1 MRRSWLL
8 ASGSLIV
15 LLSWHVATAEVPSS
29 AWLMYKN
36 PEDAGFSMSAIQ
48 RIKDYYARSGLAC
61 LFVVYR
67 GRVVLALGDYQ
78 RRFQCH
84 SIRKSLMNALMGIAV
99 DEGKIDLNKILKDLG
114 IDDVDGLTQEEKQA
128 TVRHLLQGRSGVYH
142 PAVYETKSMARA
154 RPKRGGHRPGSFW
167 YYNNWDFNVLS
178 TILNQ
183 ETGDDFLRLFK
194 TRIAEPLEME
204 DYREFDGNYFLDPD
218 ISRHRG
224 YGFKL
229 SARDLARFGQ
239 LYLQKG
245 SWNGARILSREWIE
259 ESTRSYSDTHTTR
272 GGYGYLWWVPELRH
286 SLQAFAACGVGT
298 QVLLVLP
305 ALEMVIV
312 QRVDTYAG
320 KNHPFDPS
328 LYEMI
333 AEARNAG
340 GRQSPEYLTLPVH
353 QENEN
358 WTVNNGKDLIGVYR
372 AADGTYQ
379 IQTYGDGL
387 LMTYPQGMRALLRP
401 WEKDGTFLVED
412 VFEVVRLEQP
422 RPGEIGKLSV
432 LGRTK

>member
-1 MRRSWLL
+1 MRRPWRL
-8 ASGSLIV
+8 ASAIPIA

-48 RIKDYYARSGLAC
+48 RIKDYYGRSGMAS

-84 SIRKSLMNALMGIAV
+84 SIRKSLMNAVMGMAV
-99 DEGKIDLNKILKDLG
+99 DEGKIDLNKTLKDLG
-114 IDDVDGLTQEEKQA
+114 IDDVGGLTEEEKQA
-128 TVRHLLQGRSGVYH
+128 AVRHLLQGRSGVYH

-154 RPKRGGHRPGSFW
+154 RPERGGHRPGSFW

-194 TRIAEPLEME
+194 TRIAEPLGME
-204 DYREFDGNYFLDPD
+204 DYREFDGNYFLDPG
-218 ISRHRG
+218 ISRHRA

-245 SWNGARILSREWIE
+245 SWNGTRILSREWIE
-259 ESTRSYSDTHTTR
+259 ESTRSYSDTHTAR
-272 GGYGYLWWVPELRH
+272 GGYGYLWWVPKLGK

-305 ALEMVIV
+305 DLEMVIV

-333 AEARNAG
+333 AGARHAA
-340 GRQSPEYLTLPVH
+340 GRQSPECLSLPVH

-358 WTVNNGKDLIGVYR
+358 WTVTDSKELIGFYR

-379 IQTYGDGL
+379 IQAYGDGL
-387 LMTYPQGMRALLRP
+387 LMTYPQGIRSLLRP
-401 WEKDGTFLVED
+401 WEKNGTFLVED
-412 VFEVVRLEQP
+412 IFEVIRLEQP
-422 RPGEIGKLSV
+422 RSKEIGKLTV

>member
-1 MRRSWLL
+1 
-8 ASGSLIV
+8 
-15 LLSWHVATAEVPSS
+15 
-29 AWLMYKN
+29 
-36 PEDAGFSMSAIQ
+36 
-48 RIKDYYARSGLAC
+48 
-61 LFVVYR
+61 
-67 GRVVLALGDYQ
+67 
-78 RRFQCH
+78 
-84 SIRKSLMNALMGIAV
+84 
-99 DEGKIDLNKILKDLG
+99 
-114 IDDVDGLTQEEKQA
+114 
-128 TVRHLLQGRSGVYH
+128 
-142 PAVYETKSMARA
+142 MARA
-154 RPKRGGHRPGSFW
+154 RPERGSHRPGSFW

-194 TRIAEPLEME
+194 TRIAEPLGME
-204 DYREFDGNYFLDPD
+204 DYREFDGNYFLDPG
-218 ISRHRG
+218 ISRHRA

-245 SWNGARILSREWIE
+245 SWNGTRILSREWIE
-259 ESTRSYSDTHTTR
+259 ESTRSYSDTHTAR
-272 GGYGYLWWVPELRH
+272 GGYGYLWWVPELRN

-305 ALEMVIV
+305 DLEMVIV

-333 AEARNAG
+333 AGARHVA
-340 GRQSPEYLTLPVH
+340 GRQSPECLSLPVH

-358 WTVNNGKDLIGVYR
+358 WTVNNWEELIGFCR

-379 IQTYGDGL
+379 IQAYGDGL
-387 LMTYPQGMRALLRP
+387 LMTYPQGMRSLLQP
-401 WEKDGTFLVED
+401 WEKNGTFLVED
-412 VFEVVRLEQP
+412 IFEVIRLEHP
-422 RPGEIGKLSV
+422 RSGEIGKLTV